1 MTRLSVQEA
10 GEHFSDLIQ
19 RVAEEKER
27 ILVTRDGEQL
37 VAIIPIEDLEL
48 VEAIEDKID
57 LQEARAALQE
67 VQEKGTIPLEALLKE
82 LDL

>member
-1 MTRLSVQEA
+1 MTHLSVQEA
-10 GEHFSDLIQ
+10 GEQFSDLIH

-48 VEAIEDKID
+48 VEALEDKID
-57 LQEARAALQE
+57 LEEARAARQE
-67 VQEKGTIPLEALLKE
+67 AIEKGTISLEELKKE
-82 LDL
+82 LGF

>member
-1 MTRLSVQEA
+1 VQEA
-10 GEHFSDLIQ
+10 GEQFSDLIH

-48 VEAIEDKID
+48 VEALEDKID
-57 LQEARAALQE
+57 LEEARAARQE
-67 VQEKGTIPLEALLKE
+67 AIEKGTVSLEELKRE
-82 LDL
+82 LGF